1 MKRLEIGSS
10 ELGILAGM
18 MRKVEF
24 FTPLTV
30 GQLEKVL
37 PAVLLYEYGPGE
49 VIFKQGQK
57 GDAFHIVYQGKVD
70 VSIKYGFLGLFSKKV
85 ASLGQGAFFGEIALI
100 SEEPRTATI
109 TCAERTLVFTLVAS
123 DFQFVL
129 AENPSAAKEMQRIAD
144 RRKFETSHQKE

>member
-1 MKRLEIGSS
+1 MKRLDIGAS
-10 ELGILAGM
+10 ELGVLAGM

-49 VIFKQGQK
+49 VVFKQGQK

-70 VSIKYGFLGLFSKKV
+70 VGIKSGFLGWSTKTI
-85 ASLGQGAFFGEIALI
+85 ASLGAGTFFGEIALI
-100 SEEPRTATI
+100 SDAPRTATVR
-109 TCAERTLVFTLVAS
+109 CAEKTLLFTLVAS
-123 DFQFVL
+123 DFAFVL
-129 AENPSAAKEMQRIAD
+129 AENPGAAAEMKRIAD
-144 RRKFETSHQKE
+144 RRKFETAHQQQ